1 MCFYKRGA
9 NPVPAYAAGMTL
21 PPGPSEPAAVQTI
34 EWVARPT
41 DLLRRSAAQFGE
53 PFTLRTL
60 WADAPMVLVSDPETV
75 KRVYA
80 APPEALRGGA
90 SSTVLEPFAGPS
102 SILLT
107 SGAAHM
113 RQRKLMLPPFHG
125 ERMEAHRATVA
136 ALAEAEL
143 DRWEPGRP
151 LRTLPRMQDLTL
163 DVILRVVLG
172 APDPPLRAAIRAA
185 LDMTT
190 SLPRL
195 IALSLAPRG
204 TPPWRGFEHAVA
216 RVDALLRAAIRAR
229 GPAAARA
236 GADDLVD
243 ASQPSAAVGDPVTG
257 SLPPGVAAG
266 PAVGDPRAG
275 PPAVIDDLIA
285 AGSTEDELRDQVV
298 TLLAAGHET
307 TAGSLAWALERLAR
321 HPRVVA
327 QLRDG
332 GDAYLDATVKEVLR
346 IRPVLSIT
354 PRKVVEPFAVGDW
367 TLPPGV
373 HVTPCLYLAHR
384 RPELWPDPTAFRP
397 ERFLDGAPAP
407 YSWLPFGGGVRRCVG
422 AAFATME
429 LHEVLRAV
437 VRRFDLR
444 PDRPDGERMRRRGVT
459 LAPSRGGRV
468 VPLASG
474 EKR

>member
-1 MCFYKRGA
+1 MR
-9 NPVPAYAAGMTL
+9 L
-21 PPGPSEPAAVQTI
+21 PPGPSEPATAQTI
-34 EWVARPT
+34 EWVVRPT
-41 DLLRRSAAQFGE
+41 TLLRRSAARYGE

-80 APPEALRGGA
+80 APPGTLRGGE

-107 SGAAHM
+107 SGETHM

-136 ALAEAEL
+136 EL
-143 DRWEPGRP
+143 TATELERWEPGRP
-151 LRTLPRMQDLTL
+151 LRALPRMRELTL

-172 APDPPLRAAIRAA
+172 APDPQLRAAIRSA

-190 SLPRL
+190 SLTRL
-195 IALSLAPRG
+195 VALSLAPQG
-204 TPPWRGFEHAVA
+204 SAPWRPFEHAVA
-216 RVDALLRAAIRAR
+216 RVDALLRAAIRGRRASPHV
-229 GPAAARA
+229 PAM
-236 GADDLVD
+236 
-243 ASQPSAAVGDPVTG
+243 
-257 SLPPGVAAG
+257 
-266 PAVGDPRAG
+266 
-275 PPAVIDDLIA
+275 IDELIA
-285 AGSTEDELRDQVV
+285 TGATEDELRDQVV

-327 QLRDG
+327 RLRE
-332 GDAYLDATVKEVLR
+332 GDRAYLDATVKEVLR
-346 IRPVLSIT
+346 IRPVLTIT
-354 PRKVVEPFAVGDW
+354 PRKVVEPFETGGW

-429 LHEVLRAV
+429 MHEVLRAV
-437 VRRFDLR
+437 THRFELR
-444 PDRPDGERMRRRGVT
+444 PDRPQGERMIRHGVT

-468 VPLASG
+468 VPLASV
-474 EKR
+474 RQP

>member
-1 MCFYKRGA
+1 MR
-9 NPVPAYAAGMTL
+9 L
-21 PPGPSEPAAVQTI
+21 PPGPSAPAAVQTI

-41 DLLRRSAAQFGE
+41 ALLRRSAARLGE

-60 WADAPMVLVSDPETV
+60 WADAPMVIVSDPATI

-80 APPEALRGGA
+80 APPESLRGGA

-107 SGAAHM
+107 DGEAHM
-113 RQRKLMLPPFHG
+113 RQRRLMLPPFHG

-143 DRWEPGRP
+143 DGWEPGRS
-151 LRTLPRMQDLTL
+151 LRTLPRMQELTL

-172 APDPPLRAAIRAA
+172 APDPPLRAAIREA
-185 LDMTT
+185 LDMTR

-195 IALSLAPRG
+195 VALSLAPHG
-204 TPPWRGFEHAVA
+204 SPPWRGFEHAVA
-216 RVDALLRAAIRAR
+216 RVDALLRVAIRAR
-229 GPAAARA
+229 RAAASGRPGSGGEVA
-236 GADDLVD
+236 GGNRPAE
-243 ASQPSAAVGDPVTG
+243 SAAEVVA
-257 SLPPGVAAG
+257 AAG
-266 PAVGDPRAG
+266 PRPS

-307 TAGSLAWALERLAR
+307 TAGSIAWALERLAR
-321 HPRVVA
+321 HPLVVTR
-327 QLRDG
+327 LRES
-332 GDAYLDATVKEVLR
+332 GDEYLDAVVKEVLR
-346 IRPVLSIT
+346 VRPVLSIT
-354 PRKVVEPFAVGDW
+354 PRKVVEPFALGGY

-384 RPELWPDPTAFRP
+384 RPDLWPEPAAFKP

-407 YSWLPFGGGVRRCVG
+407 YAWLPFGGGVRRCAG

-444 PDRPDGERMRRRGVT
+444 PDRDEGERMRRRGVT
-459 LAPSRGGRV
+459 LTPSRGGRV
-468 VPLASG
+468 VPVAW
-474 EKR
+474 ERAR

>member
-1 MCFYKRGA
+1 
-9 NPVPAYAAGMTL
+9 
-21 PPGPSEPAAVQTI
+21 VQTV

-41 DLLRRSAAQFGE
+41 VLLRRSAARFGE

-60 WADAPMVLVSDPETV
+60 WADAPLVVVSDPASI

-80 APPEALRGGA
+80 APPDVLRGGA

-107 SGAAHM
+107 DGAAHM

-125 ERMEAHRATVA
+125 DRMQAHRATVA

-151 LRTLPRMQDLTL
+151 LRTLPRMHELTL

-172 APDPPLRAAIRAA
+172 APEAELRGAIRAA

-195 IALSLAPRG
+195 IALSLAPPG
-204 TPPWRGFEHAVA
+204 SPPWRGFEGAVA
-216 RVDALLRAAIRAR
+216 RVDALLREAIRAR
-229 GPAAARA
+229 RAVIEARRPAADEPSSRADVPSSGAEVRSSRADEIA
-236 GADDLVD
+236 GA
-243 ASQPSAAVGDPVTG
+243 
-257 SLPPGVAAG
+257 
-266 PAVGDPRAG
+266 RW
-275 PPAVIDDLIA
+275 PAVIDGAAPRPVIDELIA
-285 AGSTEDELRDQVV
+285 AGPTEDELRDQVV

-321 HPRVVA
+321 HRHVA
-327 QLRDG
+327 ARLRDG
-332 GDAYLDATVKEVLR
+332 DDAYLDATVKEVLR
-346 IRPVLSIT
+346 TRPVLSVT
-354 PRKVVEPFAVGDW
+354 PRKVVEPFAVAGW

-384 RPELWPDPTAFRP
+384 RAELWPDPTAFRP

-407 YSWLPFGGGVRRCVG
+407 YAWLPFGGGVRRCAG

-437 VRRFDLR
+437 VRRFELR
-444 PDRPDGERMRRRGVT
+444 PDRAAGERMRRRGVT

-468 VPLASG
+468 VPLAW
-474 EKR
+474 R

>member
-1 MCFYKRGA
+1 M
-9 NPVPAYAAGMTL
+9 L
-21 PPGPSEPAAVQTI
+21 PPGPATPAAAQTI
-34 EWVARPT
+34 EWIARPT
-41 DLLRRSAAQFGE
+41 HLLRRSAARYGE

-60 WADAPMVLVSDPETV
+60 WADAPMVLVSDPATV

-80 APPEALRGGA
+80 APEASLRGGA

-107 SGAAHM
+107 SGEAHL
-113 RQRKLMLPPFHG
+113 RQRRLMLPPFHG
-125 ERMEAHRATVA
+125 ERLEAHRATVA
-136 ALAEAEL
+136 ALARAEL

-151 LRTLPRMQDLTL
+151 LRTLPRMQELTL

-172 APDPPLRAAIRAA
+172 APAPQLRAAIRDA

-204 TPPWRGFEHAVA
+204 SAPWRPFERAVG
-216 RVDALLRAAIRAR
+216 RVDALLRATIRAR
-229 GPAAARA
+229 RAVSGERAPGDDHPRPAAQDPAAGGRA
-236 GADDLVD
+236 A
-243 ASQPSAAVGDPVTG
+243 PPVTDE
-257 SLPPGVAAG
+257 PIAAG
-266 PAVGDPRAG
+266 GRAAK
-275 PPAVIDDLIA
+275 PILDDLIA

-321 HPRVVA
+321 HPRVA
-327 QLRDG
+327 ARLRDG
-332 GDAYLDATVKEVLR
+332 DDAYLDATVKEVLR
-346 IRPVLSIT
+346 LRPVLSIT
-354 PRKVVEPFAVGDW
+354 PRKVVEPFPVGEW

-384 RPELWPDPTAFRP
+384 RPELWPEPTAFRP
-397 ERFLDGAPAP
+397 ERFLEGAPSP
-407 YSWLPFGGGVRRCVG
+407 YSWLPFGGGVRRCAG

-437 VRRFDLR
+437 VRRFELA
-444 PDRPDGERMRRRGVT
+444 PDRPEGERMRRRGVT

-468 VPLASG
+468 VPLA
-474 EKR
+474 

>member
-1 MCFYKRGA
+1 M
-9 NPVPAYAAGMTL
+9 L
-21 PPGPSEPAAVQTI
+21 PPGPAAPAAAQTI
-34 EWVARPT
+34 EWIVRPT
-41 DLLRRSAAQFGE
+41 DLLRRSAARYGE

-60 WADAPMVLVSDPETV
+60 WADAPMVLVSDPETI

-80 APPEALRGGA
+80 APEEQLRGGA

-107 SGAAHM
+107 SGEAHL

-125 ERMEAHRATVA
+125 KRMEEHRATVA
-136 ALAEAEL
+136 ALAEAEVGS
-143 DRWEPGRP
+143 WTPGRP

-163 DVILRVVLG
+163 DMILRVVLG
-172 APDPPLRAAIRAA
+172 APDPRLRAEIRAA

-204 TPPWRGFEHAVA
+204 SAPWRPFMSAVG
-216 RVDALLRAAIRAR
+216 RVDTLLRAEIRAR
-229 GPAAARA
+229 MRSG
-236 GADDLVD
+236 GN
-243 ASQPSAAVGDPVTG
+243 
-257 SLPPGVAAG
+257 
-266 PAVGDPRAG
+266 
-275 PPAVIDDLIA
+275 AVIDELIA
-285 AGSTEDELRDQVV
+285 AGATEDELRDQVV

-307 TAGSLAWALERLAR
+307 TAGSLAWACERLAR
-321 HPRVVA
+321 HPDVVA
-327 QLRDG
+327 RLRED

-346 IRPVLSIT
+346 SRPVLTIT
-354 PRKVVEPFAVGDW
+354 PRKVVAPFTVGDHM
-367 TLPPGV
+367 LPPGV

-407 YSWLPFGGGVRRCVG
+407 YSWLPFGGGTRRCAG

-444 PDRPDGERMRRRGVT
+444 PDRATGERMRRRGVT
-459 LAPSRGGRV
+459 LPPSRGGRI
-468 VPLASG
+468 VPLASS
-474 EKR
+474 RA

>member
-1 MCFYKRGA
+1 MR
-9 NPVPAYAAGMTL
+9 L
-21 PPGPSEPAAVQTI
+21 PPGPRAPAALQTI

-41 DLLRRSAAQFGE
+41 DLLRRSAARFGE

-60 WADAPMVLVSDPETV
+60 WADAPMVIISDPDSI

-80 APPEALRGGA
+80 APPELLRGGA

-107 SGAAHM
+107 DGAAHM

-125 ERMEAHRATVA
+125 DRMEAHRATVA
-136 ALAEAEL
+136 ALVEAEL
-143 DRWEPGRP
+143 DHWRPGRP
-151 LRTLPRMQDLTL
+151 LRTLPRMQELTL
-163 DVILRVVLG
+163 DVILRVVFG
-172 APDPPLRAAIRAA
+172 APDAQLRAAIRTA
-185 LDMTT
+185 LDMTR

-195 IALSLAPRG
+195 VTLSLAPPG
-204 TPPWRGFEHAVA
+204 SPPWRGFEHAVA

-229 GPAAARA
+229 RA
-236 GADDLVD
+236 S
-243 ASQPSAAVGDPVTG
+243 ASGRSAAGDDIVR
-257 SLPPGVAAG
+257 SD
-266 PAVGDPRAG
+266 DPNGRA
-275 PPAVIDDLIA
+275 AVIDDLIA
-285 AGSTEDELRDQVV
+285 AGPTEDELRDQVL

-321 HPRVVA
+321 HPRVA
-327 QLRDG
+327 ARLRDG
-332 GDAYLDATVKEVLR
+332 DDAFLDATVKEVLR

-354 PRKVVEPFAVGDW
+354 PRKVVDPFALGEW

-384 RPELWPDPTAFRP
+384 RAELWPDPIAFKP

-407 YSWLPFGGGVRRCVG
+407 YSWVPFGGGVRRCAG

-437 VRRFDLR
+437 VRRFELR

-468 VPLASG
+468 VPLAWS
-474 EKR
+474 

>member
-1 MCFYKRGA
+1 MCFYKRRGI
-9 NPVPAYAAGMTL
+9 PVPSASVAPPFTSAGAYAPPSMKL
-21 PPGPSEPAAVQTI
+21 PPGPRTPAAAQTI

-41 DLLRRSAAQFGE
+41 DLLRRSAARFGE

-60 WADAPMVLVSDPETV
+60 WADAPMVVFSDPEQI

-80 APPEALRGGA
+80 APPEALHGGA

-102 SILLT
+102 SILLL

-136 ALAEAEL
+136 ALAAAEL

-151 LRTLPRMQDLTL
+151 LRTLPRMQELTL

-172 APDPPLRAAIRAA
+172 APDEQLRAAIRAA

-190 SLPRL
+190 SPPRL
-195 IALSLAPRG
+195 IALSLAPHG
-204 TPPWRGFEHAVA
+204 SPPWRGFEHAVA

-229 GPAAARA
+229 RAAA
-236 GADDLVD
+236 
-243 ASQPSAAVGDPVTG
+243 
-257 SLPPGVAAG
+257 
-266 PAVGDPRAG
+266 PAQ
-275 PPAVIDDLIA
+275 PAVIDDLIA
-285 AGSTEDELRDQVV
+285 AGATEDELRDQVV

-321 HPRVVA
+321 HPEVA
-327 QLRDG
+327 ARLRDG
-332 GDAYLDATVKEVLR
+332 GNEYLDATVKEVLR

-354 PRKVVEPFAVGDW
+354 PRKVIEPFALDGW

-373 HVTPCLYLAHR
+373 HVTPCIYLAHR
-384 RPELWPDPTAFRP
+384 RPELWPEPTAFRP

-407 YSWLPFGGGVRRCVG
+407 YSWLPFGGGVRRCAG

-437 VRRFDLR
+437 TRRFELR
-444 PDRPDGERMRRRGVT
+444 PDRPAGERMRRRGVT
-459 LAPSRGGRV
+459 LTPSRGGRV
-468 VPLASG
+468 VPLA
-474 EKR
+474 